1 MPKTCLKLNARINRL
16 RAMTIASDDRGR
28 QAVEEMN
35 RILDAIRARDAQRAR
50 DAATAHV
57 ARVADIAAELL
68 QQAVGETSV

>member
-1 MPKTCLKLNARINRL
+1 LPKTCLKLNARINLL

-57 ARVADIAAELL
+57 ALVADIAAELL